1 MSKSDEIYVEHILAA
16 IAQIKRYT
24 SDGET
29 AFLQS
34 ELIQDAVI
42 RRLEIIGEAVKN
54 LSEELRERYPDIPW
68 QAIAANRDRLI
79 HGYFVV
85 DPKRVWRTVVESV
98 PALERDIA
106 GVAAEFGINVSAAN
120 NANNSGKNG

>member
-1 MSKSDEIYVEHILAA
+1 MSKSDDIYVEHILGA

-54 LSEELRERYPDIPW
+54 LSEELRARYPDIP
-68 QAIAANRDRLI
+68 
-79 HGYFVV
+79 
-85 DPKRVWRTVVESV
+85 
-98 PALERDIA
+98 
-106 GVAAEFGINVSAAN
+106 
-120 NANNSGKNG
+120 